1 MAVKGEPPCGSFS
14 NKQPLMS
21 KTIYL
26 EGKNMKNSLLEFSLM
41 EFSSYFMM
49 VVFQWIIV
57 DKIFLFVGGVLKRCF
72 HQSSS
77 RCSFRHFDKL
87 SVMLLKMCLSL
98 IGRYLV
104 G

>member
-41 EFSSYFMM
+41 GFSSYFMM

-57 DKIFLFVGGVLKRCF
+57 DKVFLLIF
-72 HQSSS
+72 
-77 RCSFRHFDKL
+77 SFRGWRFEAVL
-87 SVMLLKMCLSL
+87 SSIFISV
-98 IGRYLV
+98 
-104 G
+104 